1 MSIINEALKKAWK
14 EKENIPSSSYQDSVK
29 KKLDLEFHKKKS
41 RLNWAPI
48 FVVLVLL
55 LITGPI
61 VAPFFSTPFKPSTPS
76 ATRAVITPLAESTS
90 NKKAQFGVEEAG
102 LFRGLAPQAMH
113 APNFNLTGIVYSPKD
128 SFCII
133 NDQVIKVGEDI
144 QGAKLVNVGPNE
156 VILDYKGNKVQLSMA

>member
-14 EKENIPSSSYQDSVK
+14 EKENIPSSSYQDSVR
-29 KKLDLEFHKKKS
+29 KKLDSEFHKKKS

-61 VAPFFSTPFKPSTPS
+61 IAPLFSTPFKPSAPS
-76 ATRAVITPLAESTS
+76 ATQTVITPQASTAT
-90 NKKAQFGVEEAG
+90 NRKAQFGIEETG
-102 LFRGLAPQAMH
+102 LFRGLAPQAMQ

-144 QGAKLVNVGPNE
+144 QGAKLINVGPNE
-156 VILDYKGNKVQLSMA
+156 VILDYKGSKVQLSMA